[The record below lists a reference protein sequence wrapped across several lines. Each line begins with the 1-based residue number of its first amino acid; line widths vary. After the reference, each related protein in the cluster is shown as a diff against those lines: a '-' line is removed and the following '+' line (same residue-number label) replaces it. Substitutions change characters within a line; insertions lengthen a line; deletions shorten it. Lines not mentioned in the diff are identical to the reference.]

1 MAKVSRESAPDV
13 TDYGPAEDR
22 GAHFDGYAVIF
33 TSIREDWDLAP
44 LLKGLPGDSC
54 PCPHWGCIT
63 AGRMTVRYGDRE
75 EVLEPG
81 DAFYMPPGHVPAAV
95 AGTELVMFSPQ
106 DELAASEAAMRE
118 NVQLMMHK
126 GNGN

>member
-1 MAKVSRESAPDV
+1 MAKVSRERAPDV

-22 GAHFDGYAVIF
+22 GAQLDGYAVIF

-44 LLKGLPGDSC
+44 LLKG
-54 PCPHWGCIT
+54 
-63 AGRMTVRYGDRE
+63 
-75 EVLEPG
+75 
-81 DAFYMPPGHVPAAV
+81 
-95 AGTELVMFSPQ
+95 FSPQ

-118 NVQLMMHK
+118 NMQLRMQK

>member
-1 MAKVSRESAPDV
+1 MSKVSRASAPDV

-22 GAHFDGYAVIF
+22 GAQLDGYAVIF

-44 LLKGLPGDSC
+44 VLKGCRATAAGARTGAMSR
-54 PCPHWGCIT
+54 
-63 AGRMTVRYGDRE
+63 AGRLTVRYGGRE
-75 EVLEPG
+75 EVIEPG

-106 DELAASEAAMRE
+106 DELAAMEAAMRE
-118 NVQLMMHK
+118 LMMHK